1 MIKKFVVG
9 DIIYPNLASSAFP
22 TQPVPARTEL
32 MLQTLWSPSL
42 VLAIYINRRAPA
54 ARFVQM
60 ATVRPDGRP
69 ANRTLVF
76 RGFLNDTAQLTFV
89 TDLRSSKLADLTS
102 SAWVELCWY
111 FPVTHEQFRIGG
123 QLTMVGPDSPDSALS
138 TARLE
143 CWKEL
148 PEPTRL
154 SFTWPP
160 PGEPR
165 DSSVPFPTEHPDP
178 ETPLRHFGL
187 LVLDP
192 ETVDFLEINGHPQ
205 NRWQYERD
213 VTGRWSGRE
222 VNP

>member
-1 MIKKFVVG
+1 
-9 DIIYPNLASSAFP
+9 
-22 TQPVPARTEL
+22 
-32 MLQTLWSPSL
+32 MLETLWCPSL
-42 VLAIYINRRAPA
+42 ILAIYLNRRAPA

-76 RGFLNDTAQLTFV
+76 RGFLNETSQLTFA
-89 TDLRSSKLADLTS
+89 TDLRSSKLADLTK
-102 SAWVELCWY
+102 SAWVEGCWY

-123 QLTMVGPDSPDSALS
+123 PLTAVGANTTDPVLSA
-138 TARLE
+138 ARLE
-143 CWKEL
+143 CWRTL

-154 SFTWPP
+154 SFTWPA

-165 DSSVPFPTEHPDP
+165 DGRVPFPTEHPDP
-178 ETPLRHFGL
+178 ETPLAHFGL

-192 ETVDFLEINGHPQ
+192 EMVDFLEINGHPQ
-205 NRWQYERD
+205 NRWQYYRD
-213 VTGRWSGRE
+213 DSGRWSGRE